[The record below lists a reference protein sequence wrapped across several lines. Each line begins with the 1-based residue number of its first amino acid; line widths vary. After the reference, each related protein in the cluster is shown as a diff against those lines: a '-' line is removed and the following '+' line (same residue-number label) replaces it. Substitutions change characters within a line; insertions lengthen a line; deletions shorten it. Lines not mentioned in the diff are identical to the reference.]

1 MSAGQEGGRCAPSQR
16 SVPGDREIL
25 QDGGCPMESAV
36 FSLFRV
42 SVSATVLYGF
52 AFIQACVSF
61 KIRACVYIHMYYVHV
76 VLSTC
81 F

>member
-25 QDGGCPMESAV
+25 QDGGCPIESAV

-52 AFIQACVSF
+52 AFIQARVSF
-61 KIRACVYIHMYYVHV
+61 SKYVHV
-76 VLSTC
+76 YIYTC
-81 F
+81 VMCMWF